1 MILLIRS
8 MTGYSRAESVV
19 DGINVLVELK
29 TVNSKYLNLD
39 VNSGETFA
47 ELELDVS
54 RYIKERIKRGTVKAR
69 VEISLI
75 EDSGLLK
82 PDFGTAIS
90 IYTSLKA
97 IAERLGLDGEV
108 SIDSMTRFKEI
119 LRSRPSE
126 ELARRVWNAVVPV
139 LEKALESLNRDR
151 EREGLNLLKALEDY
165 LDKLQQISSQLKEMS
180 DGMVGYYREFL
191 KKRVEKLF
199 DGELEENRLEQEVVL
214 LAEKAD
220 ISEELVRLDSHIA
233 SFREILSND
242 DDCGVQ
248 LDFICQEL
256 HRELSTVA
264 SKSKKLEI
272 SALSVEGRTLVNKLR
287 EQVQNIE

>member
-1 MILLIRS
+1 

-54 RYIKERIKRGTVKAR
+54 RYIKERLKRGTVKAR

-82 PDFGTAIS
+82 PDFGTATS
-90 IYTSLKA
+90 IYASLKA
-97 IAERLGLDGEV
+97 IADRLGLGGEV

-180 DGMVGYYREFL
+180 DGMVDYYREFL

-199 DGELEENRLEQEVVL
+199 DGELDENRLEQEVVL

-233 SFREILSND
+233 SFRETLSND
-242 DDCGVQ
+242 GDCGVQ

>member
-1 MILLIRS
+1 MIRS

-82 PDFGTAIS
+82 PDFGTATS
-90 IYTSLKA
+90 IYASLKA
-97 IAERLGLDGEV
+97 IADRLGLGGEV

-165 LDKLQQISSQLKEMS
+165 LDKLQQISSQLKKMS
-180 DGMVGYYREFL
+180 DGMVDYYREFL

-199 DGELEENRLEQEVVL
+199 DGELDENRLEQEVVL

-233 SFREILSND
+233 SFRETLSND
-242 DDCGVQ
+242 GDCGVQ

>member
-1 MILLIRS
+1 

-199 DGELEENRLEQEVVL
+199 DGELEENRLEQELVL

-242 DDCGVQ
+242 NDCGVQ

>member
-1 MILLIRS
+1 

-180 DGMVGYYREFL
+180 DGMVDYYREFL

-242 DDCGVQ
+242 NDCGVQ

-272 SALSVEGRTLVNKLR
+272 SALSIEGRTLVNKLR

>member
-1 MILLIRS
+1 

>member
-1 MILLIRS
+1 

-180 DGMVGYYREFL
+180 DGMVDYYREFL

-242 DDCGVQ
+242 NDCGVQ

>member
-1 MILLIRS
+1 

-97 IAERLGLDGEV
+97 IAKRLGLDGEV

-119 LRSRPSE
+119 LRSKPSE

-242 DDCGVQ
+242 NDCGVQ

>member
-1 MILLIRS
+1 

-97 IAERLGLDGEV
+97 IAKRLGLDGEV

-180 DGMVGYYREFL
+180 DGMVDYYREFL

-242 DDCGVQ
+242 NDCGVQ

>member
-1 MILLIRS
+1 

-180 DGMVGYYREFL
+180 DGMVDYYREFL

>member
-1 MILLIRS
+1 MIRS

-54 RYIKERIKRGTVKAR
+54 RYIKERLKRGTVKAR

-82 PDFGTAIS
+82 PDFGTATS
-90 IYTSLKA
+90 IYASLKA
-97 IAERLGLDGEV
+97 IADRLGLGGEV

-180 DGMVGYYREFL
+180 DGLVDYYREFL

-199 DGELEENRLEQEVVL
+199 DGELDENRLEQEVVL

-233 SFREILSND
+233 SFRETLSND
-242 DDCGVQ
+242 GDCGVQ

>member
-1 MILLIRS
+1 MIRS

-54 RYIKERIKRGTVKAR
+54 RYIKERLKRGTVKAR

-82 PDFGTAIS
+82 PDFGTATS
-90 IYTSLKA
+90 IYASLKA
-97 IAERLGLDGEV
+97 IADRLGLGGEV

-126 ELARRVWNAVVPV
+126 ELASIVWNAVVPV

-199 DGELEENRLEQEVVL
+199 DGELEENRLEQELVL

-242 DDCGVQ
+242 TDCGVQ

>member
-1 MILLIRS
+1 

-119 LRSRPSE
+119 LRSKPSE

-199 DGELEENRLEQEVVL
+199 DGELEENRLEQELVL

>member
-1 MILLIRS
+1 MIRS

-242 DDCGVQ
+242 NDCGVQ